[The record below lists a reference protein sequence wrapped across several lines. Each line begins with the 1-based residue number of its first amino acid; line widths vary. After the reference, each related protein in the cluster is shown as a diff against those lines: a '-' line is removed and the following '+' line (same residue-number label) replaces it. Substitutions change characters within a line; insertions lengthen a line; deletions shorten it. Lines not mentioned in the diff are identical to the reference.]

1 MIVEV
6 KFYREKA
13 QAYAGNAYSYDTDMS
28 LNVGDHV
35 LVPAGKGKNRAIV
48 VAVNVP
54 RIAVNP
60 DYFPLKKITEY
71 DTTEVT
77 A

>member
-6 KFYREKA
+6 KFYRQKA
-13 QAYAGNAYSYDTDMS
+13 QAYAGFGYSYDTDLP
-28 LNVGDHV
+28 LNVGDRV
-35 LVPAGKGKNRAIV
+35 LAPAAKGKNRAIV

-60 DYFPLKKITEY
+60 NYFPLKKITKY
-71 DTTEVT
+71 DDPEVKI
-77 A
+77 